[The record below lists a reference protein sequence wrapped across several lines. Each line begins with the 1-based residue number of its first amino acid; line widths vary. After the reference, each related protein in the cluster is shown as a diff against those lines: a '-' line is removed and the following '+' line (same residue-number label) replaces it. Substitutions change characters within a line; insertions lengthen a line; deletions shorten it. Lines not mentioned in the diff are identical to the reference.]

1 MKPSRNG
8 TQQKAQLSSRQTRA
22 LWLYAQGSTDAEVAN
37 ELGVERSTAW
47 RWRTVDL
54 AFRRELR
61 RTNAVATKAA
71 AVRLEGLVDRALD
84 VLKSVLDDDAAPVA
98 VRLRAAE
105 AVLQRAGI
113 QSSDGERT
121 AVTSSIGD
129 LLDD

>member
-1 MKPSRNG
+1 MRNGRNG
-8 TQQKAQLSSRQTRA
+8 TQQKAQLSARQTRA
-22 LWLYAQGSTDAEVAN
+22 LWLYAQGSTDAEVAI

-47 RWRTVDL
+47 RWRTADL

-61 RTNAVATKAA
+61 RSNAVATKAA
-71 AVRLEGLVDRALD
+71 AARLEGLVDRALD
-84 VLKSVLDDDAAPVA
+84 VVRSVLDDDDAPVA

-105 AVLQRAGI
+105 IVLHRAGI
-113 QSSDGERT
+113 QSSDAERT